1 MTMSIPETA
10 RSSARSAVPAAR
22 SSSFYMALRILPAR
36 QREAMFQ
43 VYAFCRAVDDV
54 ADRVGPR
61 AERLADLARWRQD
74 VAALYQGRD
83 IPERLL
89 SLASVIRSYALE
101 REDFDAIID
110 GMLMDAERDIRAPD
124 WETLDLYC
132 DRVASAVGR
141 LSVRIFGVPPAQA
154 RPLAHH
160 LGRAL
165 QLTNILRDL
174 DEDAA
179 IGRLYLPREA
189 LEAAAISEREPRAV
203 VMHANLAQ
211 ACTPLIRRARD
222 HFEKAARVMDA
233 CQRAAVR
240 SPRLMAAV
248 YAQILDRIE
257 QRGFA
262 PPRPRIRVG
271 KTRLLLSLLR
281 HGVV

>member
-10 RSSARSAVPAAR
+10 LSSARSAAPAAR

-110 GMLMDAERDIRAPD
+110 GMLMDAERDIRAPE

-203 VMHANLAQ
+203 VMHANLTQ
-211 ACTPLIRRARD
+211 ACAPLIQRARD